1 MTDLGQS
8 ERRDFVRVAVS
19 LPVRYKFL
27 TPGADKRDVG
37 VYDGTTSN
45 ISAGGILLRGKI
57 PSNDWLVEMLL
68 QKVVLGINM
77 LLPGTQ
83 EPVKALAR
91 VAWVEGL
98 TAQAQCS
105 MGLLFKEVSRE
116 TQDRIVQFII
126 RSQMP

>member
-1 MTDLGQS
+1 MGDPGQS
-8 ERRDFVRVAVS
+8 DRRDFVRVAVS

-27 TPGADKRDVG
+27 TPGADKRDDT

-57 PSNDWLVEMLL
+57 PANDWLVELLL

-83 EPVKALAR
+83 DPVKALAR
-91 VAWVEGL
+91 VSWVEGL
-98 TAQAQCS
+98 TVQAQCA
-105 MGLLFKEVSRE
+105 MGLIFKEISKE
-116 TQDRIVQFII
+116 NQDKIVQFII